1 MDEFAKKSPEE
12 MAPYFESARGK
23 TGHSPLILEKDFWVC
38 WMLKRL
44 FSLETLNSQLT
55 FKGGTSLSKAFGII
69 KRFSEDIDVTIDRV
83 ALGFEGD
90 KNPEG
95 KSRDKREKLLR
106 ELKEATSGY
115 VQGPL
120 QKMLEEE
127 IARHLRRE
135 QAWKLYVDPSD
146 PDGQTLI
153 FEYPATRSEKGSGYL
168 AKEVKI
174 EFGSRG
180 DRWPSE
186 TKTIRSYVA
195 EALPDEFESGSVDVN
210 VLGAERTFWEK
221 ATILH
226 QLYHWPTEKPIPQ
239 RYARHYYDVYCL
251 LKSDLRDALMESSDL
266 LEKVAEHKRL
276 FFRSGAAKYD
286 LARKGSLKLSLSDHI
301 KEALENDYKSMEE
314 MIFGGPPLW
323 ETILDKISDF
333 EKKFN
338 GSNGETS
345 R

>member
-1 MDEFAKKSPEE
+1 MDEFAKKSPDE
-12 MAPYFESARGK
+12 MAPYFEAAREK
-23 TGHSPLILEKDFWVC
+23 TGHTPLILEKDFWVC
-38 WMLKRL
+38 WTLKRL
-44 FSLETLNSQLT
+44 FSLQALSGQLT

-69 KRFSEDIDVTIDRV
+69 KRFSEDIDVTIDRT
-83 ALGFEGD
+83 ALGFDGD

-95 KSRDKREKLLR
+95 KGRDKRDKLLR
-106 ELKEATSGY
+106 ELKDATKTF

-120 QKMLEEE
+120 FKMLEDE
-127 IARHLRRE
+127 IAQGLKDS
-135 QAWKLYVDPSD
+135 QSWKLYIDPDD

-153 FEYPATRSEKGSGYL
+153 FEYPTNRSEKGSGYL

-180 DRWPSE
+180 DRWPSK
-186 TKTIRSYVA
+186 TKAIRSYVA
-195 EALPDEFESGSVDVN
+195 EALPDEFESGSIDVE

-251 LKSDLRDALMESSDL
+251 LKSDLRDGLMKSSDL
-266 LEKVAEHKRL
+266 LEKVAEHKRQ

-286 LARKGSLKLSLSDHI
+286 LARKGSLKLSLPDHI
-301 KEALENDYKSMEE
+301 KEALERDYESMQE
-314 MIFGGPPLW
+314 MIFGEAPIWKNITG
-323 ETILDKISDF
+323 EIANFEIL
-333 EKKFN
+333 FN
-338 GSNGETS
+338 T
-345 R
+345 RDI